1 MSTNE
6 KEPIFLEP
14 HFTHN
19 VWGGSKLRTVFGY
32 DVEGDDI
39 GECWGIAAHPNGKS
53 IVKNGPYKEM
63 GLDEL
68 YKEHGELFG
77 VGARGENDKFP
88 LLTKIIDAKSDLS
101 IQVHPDDEYAKVH
114 ENGSLG
120 KTECWYVLDCDEG
133 ASLVVGHN
141 ASSRDELCQMMDEG
155 RWSDLIREVKIE
167 KGDFIQI
174 DPGTVHAIKGGVV
187 VLETQQNSD
196 ITYRLYD
203 YDRIWNGSKRELHVD
218 KCKDVITVPAKD
230 LSDAIVH
237 DTDQEQGVKLLN
249 SCKYYTVSRVNVK
262 TELSLEASDKYVLC
276 SVIEGKGNIGDYQVK
291 KGDHFI
297 LPVGYGEAVFKGDMK
312 LIVSSEN

>member
-53 IVKNGPYKEM
+53 LVKNGLYKGM

-120 KTECWYVLDCDEG
+120 KQ
-133 ASLVVGHN
+133 N
-141 ASSRDELCQMMDEG
+141 AGMFLTAT
-155 RWSDLIREVKIE
+155 RER
-167 KGDFIQI
+167 
-174 DPGTVHAIKGGVV
+174 H
-187 VLETQQNSD
+187 
-196 ITYRLYD
+196 
-203 YDRIWNGSKRELHVD
+203 
-218 KCKDVITVPAKD
+218 
-230 LSDAIVH
+230 
-237 DTDQEQGVKLLN
+237 LL
-249 SCKYYTVSRVNVK
+249 
-262 TELSLEASDKYVLC
+262 
-276 SVIEGKGNIGDYQVK
+276 
-291 KGDHFI
+291 
-297 LPVGYGEAVFKGDMK
+297 
-312 LIVSSEN
+312 

>member
-1 MSTNE
+1 MNNNVI
-6 KEPIFLEP
+6 EPIFLQP

-19 VWGGSKLRTVFGY
+19 IWGGSKLRDVFGY
-32 DVEGDDI
+32 DIDGDDI

-53 IVKNGPYKEM
+53 VVKNGTYKGI

-68 YKEHGELFG
+68 YREHGELFG
-77 VGARGENDKFP
+77 KKEGEEKFP

-101 IQVHPDDEYAKVH
+101 IQVHPDDEYAKIN

-120 KTECWYVLDCDEG
+120 KTECWYVLDCDDD
-133 ASLVVGHN
+133 ATLVVGHN
-141 ASSRDELCQMMDEG
+141 AASREELCDMMDNG
-155 RWSDLIREVKIE
+155 RWSDLIREVKIS

-203 YDRIWNGSKRELHVD
+203 YDRIWNGSKRELHVE
-218 KCKDVITVPAKD
+218 KCKDVITVPAAD
-230 LSDAIVH
+230 LSDAIIH
-237 DTDQEQGVKLLN
+237 DTDEAQGIKLLN
-249 SCKYYTVSRVNVK
+249 SCKYYNVSRVNVK
-262 TELSLEASDKYVLC
+262 SELSVDVTDHYILC
-276 SVIEGKGNIGDYQVK
+276 SVIEGNGRIGDTDVK

-297 LPVGYGEAVFKGDMK
+297 LPVNYGKAVFSGDMK
-312 LIVSSEN
+312 LIISSES